1 MAQVDA
7 IPKDMHTITPH
18 IVCNNAKAAIEFYKK
33 AFNAVEIARLD
44 GQDDKL
50 MHACIQIGDSMVMM
64 ADEFPAW
71 GSIGPNTLKGTP
83 VTLHMYVED
92 ADKTF
97 AQAVNAGATVKMQLT
112 DMFWGDRYGVVVD
125 PFGHNWAIA
134 THIRDV
140 SEDEIKANAAK
151 GCV

>member
-1 MAQVDA
+1 MTHVDP

-33 AFNAVEIARLD
+33 AFNAVEVARLD

-50 MHACIQIGDSMVMM
+50 MHACLQIGDSMVMM

-71 GSIGPNTLKGTP
+71 GSVGPNTLKGTP
-83 VTLHMYVED
+83 VTLHMYVQD
-92 ADKTF
+92 ADQAF
-97 AQAVNAGATVKMQLT
+97 AQAVKAGASVKMELT

-140 SEDEIKANAAK
+140 SEEEIKASAAK
-151 GCV
+151 GCA